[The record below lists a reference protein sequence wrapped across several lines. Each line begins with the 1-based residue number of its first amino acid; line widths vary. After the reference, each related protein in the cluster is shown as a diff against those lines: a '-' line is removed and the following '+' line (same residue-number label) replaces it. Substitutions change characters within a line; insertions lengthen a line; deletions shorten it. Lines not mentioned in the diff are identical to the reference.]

1 MVFFILETCKDLAQT
16 CTRYVKMGYCKKH
29 VSWMTRNC
37 RKSCNKCS
45 DKKSTTAKPMTT
57 PKPKD
62 HNSKYYI
69 FA

>member
-1 MVFFILETCKDLAQT
+1 MVFFVLETCKDLAQT

-45 DKKSTTAKPMTT
+45 GKESTTAKPMTT
-57 PKPKD
+57 RKPNHD
-62 HNSKYYI
+62 SKCYK
-69 FA
+69 FAL